1 MRKPTWDAGHA
12 PNGQRHFFQSQTFC
26 LRCFAKYEDAN
37 ERTQVA
43 ELSWRNGRRNS
54 QCKFSSVRWSETS
67 NGSSD
72 SRNLSM
78 STMLYLVFQLG
89 NGGLGGQSRRRRRG
103 LRSFNYIEGK
113 RRRRRGLRVKQR
125 CGEATAS
132 LPPHRNRKADKV
144 LAHMPNMMRSRR
156 RLFSF
161 I

>member
-1 MRKPTWDAGHA
+1 MQNTRTPTNA
-12 PNGQRHFFQSQTFC
+12 
-26 LRCFAKYEDAN
+26 
-37 ERTQVA
+37 QVA

-144 LAHMPNMMRSRR
+144 LAHMPNMMRAPSPC
-156 RLFSF
+156 RLVVQLGRVKKSWSEAT
-161 I
+161 IQW